1 MAIDI
6 TTPDVAGD
14 ADLASWAAITR
25 AAGFDAWVATP
36 TSANLRAL
44 ITDEVG
50 TGGLYFVGG
59 ALGTPASVTLTN
71 ATGLPVSTGLTGL
84 GTGVATAL
92 GVNVGSAGAP
102 VLYNGAL
109 GTPSSATLTNATGLP
124 ISTGVSGLGT
134 GIATFLATPSSANLR
149 AAVTDE
155 SGSGALLFAGGAL
168 GTPASGV
175 LTNCTGLPNASVVGL
190 GTAAL
195 VADNTLVHLAGA
207 ETISGAKTFST
218 SPIITASLD
227 MRNDIRMTDAG
238 TNRWSIGRGAGGGG
252 AADDWQLYNYSGA
265 VALRVTYSGNVAS
278 FTNTPLVGSDPVM
291 TRGATETVTGVKTFS
306 ANVMFD
312 KTSARVIINKANAA
326 NEGVVLFQKGGT
338 SHWIIGSGSYAGGD
352 DFELY
357 NYNTG
362 ALALSVDRSNSTV
375 RMTNRNFFSEPGGI
389 YPGRDHNRICGASSL
404 RWSVV
409 HAGTGSINT
418 SDMREKTSFRAIG
431 EVERDFARDVFLG
444 AGWYQWLDA
453 VADKGSAAR
462 QHIGLGAQ
470 NVERLAVDY
479 GINPRECA
487 FFCEDKLTEL
497 IPDDERQALA
507 EASTEPVPMHRPK
520 LDAEGNAMTRKG
532 LRPDQLHTLGIAAL
546 FAELDTM
553 RGELL
558 AAQTRIAALEAAQ

>member
-102 VLYNGAL
+102 VLFNGAL

-175 LTNCTGLPNASVVGL
+175 LTNCTGLPSAGVITGTSGATIPLLNGANTWSAQQTIAAANPRFNVSNTN
-190 GTAAL
+190 GTASQFQIG
-195 VADNTLVHLAGA
+195 AD
-207 ETISGAKTFST
+207 S
-218 SPIITASLD
+218 
-227 MRNDIRMTDAG
+227 
-238 TNRWSIGRGAGGGG
+238 
-252 AADDWQLYNYSGA
+252 AAVYFG
-265 VALRVTYSGNVAS
+265 S
-278 FTNTPLVGSDPVM
+278 FTNADVSVYANSAVVAKFLAAGGLEVGSSPVM
-291 TRGATETVTGVKTFS
+291 TRGATETVTGAKTWTGAQTFQTSLAFTGGYRNLVFS
-306 ANVMFD
+306 SGNASAAIQPVYNFASDGSDSVFVTANWDANSGVY
-312 KTSARVIINKANAA
+312 TSVIASAGIRMKASNPGQGNIVFYTGATGGA
-326 NEGVVLFQKGGT
+326 VPTLKAYVGLGLVVGAPT
-338 SHWIIGSGSYAGGD
+338 GGD
-352 DFELY
+352 VAAGAVNAQAVYDDNSLLTCYIVEAWKYGTIDLAKWDAIAPNREHPAEY
-357 NYNTG
+357 ETIKTG
-362 ALALSVDRSNSTV
+362 D
-375 RMTNRNFFSEPGGI
+375 I
-389 YPGRDHNRICGASSL
+389 
-404 RWSVV
+404 
-409 HAGTGSINT
+409 
-418 SDMREKTSFRAIG
+418 
-431 EVERDFARDVFLG
+431 
-444 AGWYQWLDA
+444 
-453 VADKGSAAR
+453 
-462 QHIGLGAQ
+462 
-470 NVERLAVDY
+470 
-479 GINPRECA
+479 
-487 FFCEDKLTEL
+487 
-497 IPDDERQALA
+497 
-507 EASTEPVPMHRPK
+507 
-520 LDAEGNAMTRKG
+520 DAEGNAVTSQRLVKEAWTEVREHAPARGFAKVAADRLDIDKFAKFVWDNERLPAFPAPDRWADMYAGKMATGDLIQRLWETVEVMAVHSIDARK
-532 LRPDQLHTLGIAAL
+532 REIALTA
-546 FAELDTM
+546 
-553 RGELL
+553 
-558 AAQTRIAALEAAQ
+558 RIEALEASQ

>member
-6 TTPDVAGD
+6 TTPDVDGD
-14 ADLASWAAITR
+14 ADLTSWAAVTR
-25 AAGFDAWVATP
+25 AAGFDTWVATP

-102 VLYNGAL
+102 VLFNGAL

-238 TNRWSIGRGAGGGG
+238 TNRWAIGRGAGGGG

-291 TRGATETVTGVKTFS
+291 TRGATETVTGIKTFS
-306 ANVMFD
+306 
-312 KTSARVIINKANAA
+312 NAA
-326 NEGVVLFQKGGT
+326 TSKFTISGGT
-338 SHWIIGSGSYAGGD
+338 TNDQNGFILASQNGGPAILFTAGRNIYSATDYGFTIFD
-352 DFELY
+352 MLTSRHVFRY
-357 NYNTG
+357 NAALDQCGIQSAYNAT
-362 ALALSVDRSNSTV
+362 T
-375 RMTNRNFFSEPGGI
+375 
-389 YPGRDHNRICGASSL
+389 
-404 RWSVV
+404 
-409 HAGTGSINT
+409 
-418 SDMREKTSFRAIG
+418 
-431 EVERDFARDVFLG
+431 
-444 AGWYQWLDA
+444 
-453 VADKGSAAR
+453 
-462 QHIGLGAQ
+462 GLGANLFVNSDGILYRSTSSEKYKRDIQ
-470 NVERLAVDY
+470 GIDDAWVEKTLESADQTLIWYASKSANDDPSWHWAGMSAEKLAEQAPHFVQFRKLEDGSMEPEGVDY
-479 GINPRECA
+479 ARFVVP
-487 FFCEDKLTEL
+487 L
-497 IPDDERQALA
+497 IRKVMMLERRL
-507 EASTEPVPMHRPK
+507 
-520 LDAEGNAMTRKG
+520 
-532 LRPDQLHTLGIAAL
+532 
-546 FAELDTM
+546 
-553 RGELL
+553 
-558 AAQTRIAALEAAQ
+558 AALEAAQ